1 MFDRILLALDDSP
14 AGEMAALFAGALARP
29 TGASVHVLHVN
40 QRVVGAN
47 GLTLRTRSEATEL
60 VTLAV
65 QDLADS
71 GVRASGSVRV
81 SSYRSVPRQ
90 IVAVARERSADAI
103 VLGSN
108 RNRWLG
114 RLYSSRVRD
123 RTTRLTSLPLL
134 TAPAPLKM
142 RSTAGPAVAGERRLE
157 RVLDAFFR

>member
-1 MFDRILLALDDSP
+1 MFDRILLGLEDSP
-14 AGEMAALFAGALARP
+14 AGEMAALFTGALAGR

-40 QRVVGAN
+40 QRVVGGN
-47 GLTLRTRSEATEL
+47 GLTLRTRGEATEL

-65 QDLADS
+65 QDLADR

-81 SSYRSVPRQ
+81 ASYRGVPGQ

-108 RNRWLG
+108 RNRWLA
-114 RLYSSRVRD
+114 RLYSSRVRE

-134 TAPAPLKM
+134 TAPSPLKV
-142 RSTAGPAVAGERRLE
+142 RSTPGFAAGERRLE
-157 RVLDAFFR
+157 QVLDALFR